1 MNMDPLPLE
10 KELRIESIKRHITE
24 LPRDELIESLAS
36 AIDTLTRMTHQTKQ
50 LLAYI
55 DILEARTH
63 PAGDSHGA
71 GRLDNRA
78 D

>member
-24 LPRDELIESLAS
+24 LPKEELVENLAS

-55 DILEARTH
+55 EVMEEKLGWCDGPVEVR
-63 PAGDSHGA
+63 GDTV
-71 GRLDNRA
+71 
-78 D
+78 

>member
-24 LPRDELIESLAS
+24 LPREELIENLAS

-55 DILEARTH
+55 EVMEEKLGWCEGPVEVH
-63 PAGDSHGA
+63 GDTV
-71 GRLDNRA
+71 
-78 D
+78 

>member
-10 KELRIESIKRHITE
+10 KELRIESIKRHIAE
-24 LPRDELIESLAS
+24 LPKEELVENLAS

-55 DILEARTH
+55 DIMEEKLGWCDDPEKVH
-63 PAGDSHGA
+63 
-71 GRLDNRA
+71 DNTV
-78 D
+78 